1 MQVNVYAV
9 KLGQGQHLEFHVSLA
24 MQAVLSWWSS
34 NKAVEIYMEANRQKC
49 SLGQAL
55 QRCELLRQQYV
66 KLGAECIRNW
76 ERCEGANC
84 EFQLNLMQ
92 YESFIAN
99 FAGRFLLTEEI
110 KSLVAKQYTSL
121 QGQWLYAVQWGVL
134 DGKLTFMNGMV
145 NIPRNKHWKFWQR
158 EQIQCVRCGNETKQH
173 ARTWCSNCGESCSY
187 CEACITMGKVR
198 YCSLIVHGRA
208 HILYPNRSLIW
219 SKVREVAPAE
229 LSLERWNLSQAQTEA
244 VRQAIKFV
252 QGECALSREFLLW
265 AVTGAG
271 KTEMIYPLVQTVAA
285 SGGRVCIASP
295 RKDVILE
302 LLPRLKVAFPEIKI
316 QALYGGCEER
326 WEQAELILATTHQLI
341 RYRTF
346 FDLVILDEIDA
357 FPYYGD
363 QQLAYIVNQACR
375 EEGKFVLLSA
385 TPPQILRKLANKGKL
400 PHALVCV
407 RYHGYPLPVPEKLRM
422 KSIRRWSKQGQVMHL
437 PPKLTSAINRSLH
450 RGAQIF
456 IFVPLIAQ
464 VKQVVDAMRQTYQGI
479 QIAGISS
486 RDPERTHKVL
496 QFRQIELRIIVTTTI
511 LERGVTVPKSDVF
524 VLEADSP
531 LFQSS
536 TLIQMAGRAG
546 RRADDPY
553 GFVTFCS
560 TEWTSSQ
567 REAIR
572 DIRRMNKLAHQQG
585 YLRVGSG
592 GSR

>member
-9 KLGQGQHLEFHVSLA
+9 KLGKNLDFHVSLA
-24 MQAVLSWWSS
+24 MQAVLSWWTC
-34 NKAVEIYMEANRQKC
+34 NKSVEIYVEPNRQKC

-55 QRCELLRQQYV
+55 RKCEHLRQQYV
-66 KLGAECIRNW
+66 RLGTECISNW
-76 ERCEGANC
+76 ERYDGENC
-84 EFQLNLMQ
+84 DVQFNLMQ

-99 FAGRFLLTEEI
+99 FAGRYLLTEEI

-121 QGQWLYAVQWGVL
+121 QGQWHYAVQWGVL
-134 DGKLTFMNGMV
+134 DGKLTITNGMI
-145 NIPRNKHWKFWQR
+145 NKPRIKQLKFWQR
-158 EQIQCVRCGNETKQH
+158 EQIQCVRCGNETMQQ
-173 ARTWCSNCGESCSY
+173 ASSWCPNCGESCAY

-198 YCSLIVHGRA
+198 FCSLIVHGHA
-208 HILYPNRSLIW
+208 HLIDTKRSLIW
-219 SKVREVAPAE
+219 SKIREVASTE
-229 LSLERWNLSQAQTEA
+229 LSLVRWNLSEAQTEA
-244 VRQAIKFV
+244 VRDAIKFV
-252 QGECALSREFLLW
+252 QGERARSREFLLW

-302 LLPRLKVAFPEIKI
+302 LLPRLKIAFPEIKI

-341 RYRTF
+341 RYRTC

-363 QQLAYIVNQACR
+363 QQLAYIVNQAAR
-375 EEGKFVLLSA
+375 KEGKFVLLSA
-385 TPPQILRKLANKGKL
+385 TPPQTLRKLANKGKL

-407 RYHGYPLPVPEKLRM
+407 RYHGYPLPVPEKLRI
-422 KSIRRWSKQGQVMHL
+422 KSIQRWSKQGQVMIV
-437 PPKLTSAINRSLH
+437 PPKLTAAINRSLH

-464 VKQVVDAMRQTYQGI
+464 VKQVVESMQHSYQGI

-486 RDPERTHKVL
+486 RDPVRTDKVL
-496 QFRQIELRIIVTTTI
+496 QFRQLQLRIIVTTTI

-531 LFQSS
+531 LFQST

-553 GFVTFCS
+553 GYVTFCS
-560 TEWTSSQ
+560 TEWTRSQ
-567 REAIR
+567 REAVR
-572 DIRRMNKLAHQQG
+572 DIRRMNKIALQQG